1 MTMTEQQSIQWQGDS
16 VETYIASLKASLGD
30 SVNQA
35 AIDAMELLYR
45 AGWDDCYRLAKLN
58 GATNQSSNCHNAM
71 HHISNDY
78 KGICADCGEEI
89 W

>member
-1 MTMTEQQSIQWQGDS
+1 MTMTEQQSIEWQGDS

-58 GATNQSSNCHNAM
+58 RE
-71 HHISNDY
+71 Y
-78 KGICADCGEEI
+78 KGLCAETGKGI
-89 W
+89 WQ

>member
-1 MTMTEQQSIQWQGDS
+1 MDIEQSIQWQGDS

-35 AIDAMELLYR
+35 ALDAMELLYR

-58 GATNQSSNCHNAM
+58 SK
-71 HHISNDY
+71 Y
-78 KGICADCGEEI
+78 KGLCAETGRGI
-89 W
+89 WQ

>member
-1 MTMTEQQSIQWQGDS
+1 MDIEQSIQWQGDS

-45 AGWDDCYRLAKLN
+45 AGWNDCYRLAKLN
-58 GATNQSSNCHNAM
+58 AAIDQSMHCTNAIHD
-71 HHISNDY
+71 HY
-78 KGICADCGEEI
+78 KNNGICADCKESI